1 MYRRPTRRRGKGFS
15 NIFKK
20 VVSGIAKT
28 GVKKLASRKNLKRLV
43 SIGKKTILKNPALKK
58 SLKSNANKIFTKIN
72 SSPKKSK
79 KQRKTPPVSKKVLNA
94 EIKKLIAPTRGKW
107 TLNQLNPPRKGR
119 PKINKKNKKNSTPA
133 RKKTKKLLNDTVR
146 PLKGWRRIN
155 NTPNQ
160 IGSGIVL
167 D

>member
-1 MYRRPTRRRGKGFS
+1 MYRRPVSRRGKGFS

-28 GVKKLASRKNLKRLV
+28 GVKKLTSRKNLKRLV

-58 SLKSNANKIFTKIN
+58 SLKSNATKIISKIN
-72 SSPKKSK
+72 TTPKKSK
-79 KQRKTPPVSKKVLNA
+79 KQRKTPSLSKKVLNA
-94 EIKKLIAPTRGKW
+94 EIKKLIAPTRAK
-107 TLNQLNPPRKGR
+107 LNPPRKGG
-119 PKINKKNKKNSTPA
+119 PKINKKNKKKKFSSTPA

-146 PLKGWRRIN
+146 PMKGWRRIN
-155 NTPNQ
+155 NTDIPSQ